1 MAENVRVSGAAVQ
14 HDSHAGM
21 PGHSTEPPC
30 PGWAGSS
37 RCSPGQALEG
47 AGTSQL
53 SSAGVQDEV
62 SQGKDWKGTPVKV
75 LQDPRIPQV
84 TAHPTTTSSDHK
96 PAKPNLIYFFKVEFP
111 QILL

>member
-1 MAENVRVSGAAVQ
+1 
-14 HDSHAGM
+14 M
-21 PGHSTEPPC
+21 PGNSTEPPV
-30 PGWAGSS
+30 PRQGWQLPPQS
-37 RCSPGQALEG
+37 RTGRGCSRRDLEG
-47 AGTSQL
+47 AGTSQV

-75 LQDPRIPQV
+75 LQDPRIAEV